1 MGLFKD
7 FKKFA
12 LRGNL
17 IDMAIGFTVGAAF
30 ATVAKSIV
38 DDLVMPPVALA
49 LGSADF
55 SDLFWLL
62 RDGAETP
69 PPYATLADAKAAGAV
84 TLNYGAF
91 VNNVLAFLLVAL
103 AMFLVVRLV
112 NRAQEALEGS
122 EPEAPGEP
130 SDKKCPHCLSVVP
143 YKATRCA
150 HCTSQLETK
159 APAAD

>member
-1 MGLFKD
+1 MGMVQD

-30 ATVAKSIV
+30 ATIAQSIV
-38 DDLVMPPVALA
+38 RDIVMPPIGLL
-49 LGSADF
+49 LGRADF

-62 RDGAETP
+62 RAGETAP
-69 PPYATLADAKAAGAV
+69 PPYATLADAQAAGAV

-91 VNNVLAFLLVAL
+91 VNNVIPFLLVAL

-112 NRAQEALEGS
+112 NRAQEALEGA

-150 HCTSQLETK
+150 YCTSQLEAKT
-159 APAAD
+159 AAAG